1 MNIPSILLVTR
12 YPPTTFIEAKNTAAV
27 PSMIVKTS
35 DDPEDNIA
43 PTKVI
48 PDMALAPDIRGVC
61 KVEGTLV
68 INSTPKKIESTRM
81 NINSII

>member
-1 MNIPSILLVTR
+1 
-12 YPPTTFIEAKNTAAV
+12 
-27 PSMIVKTS
+27 MIVKIS

-48 PDMALAPDIRGVC
+48 PDIALAPDINGVC

-68 INSTPKKIESTRM
+68 INSTPKKIESTSM

>member
-27 PSMIVKTS
+27 PSMIVKIS

-68 INSTPKKIESTRM
+68 ISSTPKKIESTRM

>member
-1 MNIPSILLVTR
+1 M
-12 YPPTTFIEAKNTAAV
+12 EAKNTADV
-27 PSMIVKTS
+27 PSIIVRKS
-35 DDPEDNIA
+35 EDPEDNSA

-48 PDMALAPDIRGVC
+48 PDMALAPDMRGVC
-61 KVEGTLV
+61 NVEGTFV

>member
-1 MNIPSILLVTR
+1 
-12 YPPTTFIEAKNTAAV
+12 
-27 PSMIVKTS
+27 
-35 DDPEDNIA
+35 
-43 PTKVI
+43 
-48 PDMALAPDIRGVC
+48 MALAPDIRGVC

>member
-1 MNIPSILLVTR
+1 
-12 YPPTTFIEAKNTAAV
+12 
-27 PSMIVKTS
+27 MIVKIS
-35 DDPEDNIA
+35 SDPEDNIA

>member
-1 MNIPSILLVTR
+1 MVTR

-27 PSMIVKTS
+27 PSMIVKIS